1 MMIGSMPV
9 GQLIALSL
17 QKPADAAR
25 HVVDLRTP
33 REVLW
38 TVLVLACVLNAILF
52 WISSTLTPPPP
63 PELAESGLVLPA
75 FLSSPILVFVFSA
88 GGMVLIIHLLHWVGS
103 AMGGTGSLG
112 DMLSAFVWMQ
122 ILRIIAQI
130 GAVVLL
136 IISPPVASLYGL
148 VVAVLSLW
156 ITVNF
161 INQGANLGSNLK
173 AIGLVLVV
181 MVGFIFGLSLFLV
194 VTGLATAGL

>member
-1 MMIGSMPV
+1 MMIGSMPI
-9 GQLIALSL
+9 GQWIALSL

-63 PELAESGLVLPA
+63 PEFADSGLVLPA

>member
-1 MMIGSMPV
+1 
-9 GQLIALSL
+9 
-17 QKPADAAR
+17 
-25 HVVDLRTP
+25 
-33 REVLW
+33 
-38 TVLVLACVLNAILF
+38 
-52 WISSTLTPPPP
+52 
-63 PELAESGLVLPA
+63 
-75 FLSSPILVFVFSA
+75 
-88 GGMVLIIHLLHWVGS
+88 
-103 AMGGTGSLG
+103 
-112 DMLSAFVWMQ
+112 MLSAFVWMQ